1 MERILVT
8 GANRG
13 LGLEFVRQY
22 AEAGARVFA
31 ACRDPAG
38 AGALRAICSGHHGVD
53 ILELDVTDAGA
64 IDTAEEDVS
73 ADGDGRLD
81 ILINNA
87 GISPRGERFENLTP
101 DNMLEVYAV
110 NTVAPAIV
118 AQRFRPLLARAEHPR
133 IANISS
139 TMGSLANKDY
149 GRFYSYASSKAA
161 LNMITRAA
169 ACDLSAD
176 GIVVAAL
183 HPGWVQTDL
192 GGPGADLTPA
202 ESVAGMI
209 EVIAGL
215 SPAQSGRFL
224 AWDGSEPPW

>member
-1 MERILVT
+1 MERVLVT

-22 AEAGARVFA
+22 ADAGARVFA
-31 ACRDPAG
+31 ACREPAG
-38 AGALRAICSGHHGVD
+38 AGALREICSGHSGVD
-53 ILELDVTDAGA
+53 ILELDVTDADA
-64 IDTAEEDVS
+64 IDAAVADVAAE
-73 ADGDGRLD
+73 DGGRLD

-87 GISPRGERFENLTP
+87 GVSPRGERFENLESET
-101 DNMLEVYAV
+101 MLDVYAV

-118 AQRFRPLLARAEHPR
+118 AQRFRPLLARSERPR

-139 TMGSLANKDY
+139 TLGSLAKKDY
-149 GRFYSYASSKAA
+149 GRLYSYASSKAA

-169 ACDLSAD
+169 ACDLADD

-192 GGPGADLTPA
+192 GGPKADLTPA
-202 ESVAGMI
+202 ESVAGLI

-215 SPAQSGRFL
+215 TPAQSGRFL

>member
-1 MERILVT
+1 MERVLVT

-38 AGALRAICSGHHGVD
+38 AGALREICSGHHGAD
-53 ILELDVTDAGA
+53 ILELDVTDAEA
-64 IDTAEEDVS
+64 IDAAVEDIG
-73 ADGDGRLD
+73 ADGDGHLD

-87 GISPRGERFENLTP
+87 GLSPRGEFFENLTP
-101 DNMLEVYAV
+101 DTMLEVYAV

-118 AQRFRPLLARAEHPR
+118 AQRCRPLLARAEHPR

-139 TMGSLANKDY
+139 TMGSLAQKDY

-169 ACDLSAD
+169 ACDLAAE
-176 GIVVAAL
+176 GIIVTAL

-192 GGPGADLTPA
+192 GGPKAELTPA
-202 ESVAGMI
+202 ESVTGLI

>member
-22 AEAGARVFA
+22 ADAGARVFA
-31 ACRDPAG
+31 ACREPAR
-38 AGALRAICSGHHGVD
+38 AGALREICSGHTGVD
-53 ILELDVTDAGA
+53 ILELDVTDSDA
-64 IDTAEEDVS
+64 IDTAAEDVA

-87 GISPRGERFENLTP
+87 GVSPRGERFDNLEAQA
-101 DNMLEVYAV
+101 MLGVYAV
-110 NTVAPAIV
+110 NTVAPAIM
-118 AQRFRPLLARAEHPR
+118 AQRLRPLLARSERPR

-139 TMGSLANKDY
+139 TMGSLASKDY

-169 ACDLSAD
+169 ACDLAD
-176 GIVVAAL
+176 EGIIVAAL

-192 GGPGADLTPA
+192 GGPKAELTPA
-202 ESVAGMI
+202 ESVAGLI
-209 EVIAGL
+209 DVIAGL
-215 SPAQSGRFL
+215 TPEQSGRFL